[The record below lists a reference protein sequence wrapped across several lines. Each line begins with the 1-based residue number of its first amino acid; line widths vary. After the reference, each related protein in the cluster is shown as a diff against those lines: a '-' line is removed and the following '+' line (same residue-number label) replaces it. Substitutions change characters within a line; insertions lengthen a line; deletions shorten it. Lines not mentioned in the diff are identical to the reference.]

1 MESSTDLCFGGRKM
15 AAECCKAEQ
24 IGGMESYTMPLAAA
38 ISTVMQPACPS
49 ATCGWRRPQR

>member
-1 MESSTDLCFGGRKM
+1 M